1 MTKVGVCLSGCG
13 FLDGSEI
20 HEAVLTLLALDRA
33 GAEIVCMA
41 PDAPQRDVID
51 HRSGK
56 ATGETRNVMAEAARI
71 ARGKIVDVAKVKA
84 SDLDA
89 LVFPGGFGA
98 AKNLCDFA
106 LAGPDARANEVVARL
121 VREMHAARKPI
132 GAVCIAPAL
141 IASAFKGSSTHPKL
155 TIGNDAGTAKAL
167 EGMGARH
174 ESCPVTEF
182 RVDEQNRIVSTPAYM
197 YDERISNVAKGVEK
211 LVGEVLRLAQQPV
224 GAR

>member
-1 MTKVGVCLSGCG
+1 
-13 FLDGSEI
+13 
-20 HEAVLTLLALDRA
+20 
-33 GAEIVCMA
+33 
-41 PDAPQRDVID
+41 
-51 HRSGK
+51 
-56 ATGETRNVMAEAARI
+56 
-71 ARGKIVDVAKVKA
+71 
-84 SDLDA
+84 
-89 LVFPGGFGA
+89 
-98 AKNLCDFA
+98 
-106 LAGPDARANEVVARL
+106 VVARL

>member
-41 PDAPQRDVID
+41 PDAPQRDVVD
-51 HRSGK
+51 HRTGK
-56 ATGETRNVMAEAARI
+56 PTGEQRNVLAEAARI
-71 ARGKIVDVAKVKA
+71 ARGRIVDVAGVKA
-84 SDLDA
+84 ADLDA

-106 LAGPDARANEVVARL
+106 LAGADASADEAVARL
-121 VREMHAARKPI
+121 VRDMHAARKPI

-141 IASAFKGSSTHPKL
+141 IASAFKGSPTHPEL
-155 TIGNDAGTAKAL
+155 TIGNDAGTAQAL
-167 EGMGARH
+167 ESMGARH
-174 ESCPVTEF
+174 TTCPVTEF
-182 RVDEQNRIVSTPAYM
+182 RVDEANRIVSTPAYM
-197 YDERISNVAKGVEK
+197 YDERISNVAQGVEK

-224 GAR
+224 GAG